1 VLAVL
6 YPAMD
11 GRGVITI
18 PGYRNERV
26 EAVDGFY
33 VIAGHN
39 LLLTE
44 LTTAFLQVGAFP
56 DGCVLSGSMR
66 DSIEAPR
73 RLAELAVP
81 RVGRL
86 QETDDPWEPYV
97 LLDPASER
105 IDAAGV
111 FFRDLQA
118 AGRSASTARS
128 YGMDLL
134 RWFRFLWAIDV
145 AWQHATRVEAR
156 DFSCWVAVTRKPVRG
171 RVRRQAPGTVNPVT
185 GKSSPGPGYAE
196 TTRAHSETV
205 LRRFYDLHL
214 EMGSGPL
221 VNPFPLDR
229 SRRSGRANQHHN
241 PMEPFRHDRKGLY
254 RPTVP
259 QRIPRCIPDEQ
270 FDAVF
275 AALSSNRD
283 RAMVAFWVSTGARA
297 AELLGA
303 CEEDTDVGNQLIAVV
318 RKGSRA
324 VQQLPA
330 SPDAFVWLQLYQ
342 IELRRLG
349 VPRGRRQPLWWTLR
363 RPFHPLTYHGAHRMF
378 ERVNAALGANWT
390 LHDLRHTAAYRMARD
405 PKMPLTD
412 VQWVLGHAHLSTTQ
426 LYTTPTRD
434 EVIKTV
440 RAHHARYGAT
450 LAQPAPPVPAAGYR
464 PESLHTLFAR

>member
-1 VLAVL
+1 
-6 YPAMD
+6 
-11 GRGVITI
+11 
-18 PGYRNERV
+18 
-26 EAVDGFY
+26 
-33 VIAGHN
+33 
-39 LLLTE
+39 
-44 LTTAFLQVGAFP
+44 
-56 DGCVLSGSMR
+56 MR
-66 DSIEAPR
+66 DSIETQR
-73 RLAELAVP
+73 RLARLKVP

-86 QETDDPWEPYV
+86 QETGDRWEPYV
-97 LLDPASER
+97 LLDPAGER
-105 IDAAGV
+105 VDAVDV

-118 AGRSASTARS
+118 AGRAASTLRS

-145 AWQHATRVEAR
+145 AWQRATRVEAR
-156 DFSCWVAVTRKPVRG
+156 DFSCWVASTRKPARG
-171 RVRRQAPGTVNPVT
+171 RVRRQPPGTVNAVT
-185 GKSSPGPGYAE
+185 GKSSPGPRYAE

-205 LRRFYDLHL
+205 LRRFYELHL

-229 SRRSGRANQHHN
+229 SRRSGRANAHHN

-270 FDAVF
+270 FDTVF
-275 AALSSNRD
+275 AALPCNRD

-303 CEEDTDVGNQLIAVV
+303 CEEDTDVGQQLIAVV
-318 RKGSRA
+318 RKGTRV
-324 VQQLPA
+324 VQKLPA

-349 VPRGRRQPLWWTLR
+349 VPRGRHQPLWWTLR

-378 ERVNAALGANWT
+378 ERVNTALGANWT
-390 LHDLRHTAAYRMARD
+390 IHDLRHTAAYRMARD

-412 VQWVLGHAHLSTTQ
+412 VQWVLGHAYLSTTQ
-426 LYTTPTRD
+426 LYLSPTRD
-434 EVIKTV
+434 EVIETM
-440 RAHHARYGAT
+440 RAHHARYGASR
-450 LAQPAPPVPAAGYR
+450 AAPAPPLPAAGYR